1 MSGDLRISDISAG
14 YRGRPVVRNLTLQP
28 IAAGETVALVGPNAA
43 GKSTLLRALA
53 GLLPATGS
61 VTLDGRELIG
71 LPLAERARLVS
82 YMPQALPEGV
92 ALTVLE
98 TVIGALQASPTG
110 ERTASSEEAAARAVK
125 VLERIGIAHLAM
137 EPIDRLSGGQ
147 RQLCGLAQALVRS
160 PRLLLLDEPTSAL
173 DLAFALRVLKLVRA
187 LAEEDSMT
195 AILVL
200 HDLQAA
206 AKAADRVVVLAHG
219 DVAAEGPPGEAITP
233 GLLADVWQVSA
244 RVDRCERGAIR
255 IMVDDIV

>member
-1 MSGDLRISDISAG
+1 MSDGLVIQGVSAG
-14 YRGRPVVRNLTLQP
+14 YRGRPVVRDLSLRP
-28 IAAGETVALVGPNAA
+28 IAAGETVALLGPNAA

-53 GLLPATGS
+53 GLLPTTGS
-61 VTLDGRELIG
+61 IALDGRELIG
-71 LPLAERARLVS
+71 LPLAERAKLVA
-82 YMPQALPEGV
+82 YMPQALPQGI

-98 TVIGALQASPTG
+98 TVIGALRASPTQSG
-110 ERTASSEEAAARAVK
+110 PTGSDEAAARAIS

-147 RQLCGLAQALVRS
+147 RQLCGLAQAVVRS

-187 LAEEDSMT
+187 LAEEEKMT

-206 AKAADRVVVLAHG
+206 AKAADRVVVLADG
-219 DVAAEGPPGEAITP
+219 AVAAEGSPADAITP
-233 GLLADVWQVSA
+233 ALLADVWHVSA

-255 IMVDDIV
+255 IMVDDIA